1 MKAPNEMALRLLR
14 AELEKNTNSTIIS
27 YEDSHRS
34 GVIATIK
41 QIKKEVR
48 FLLHNNEAY
57 QVYRAVQNT
66 LKIEGD
72 IVEVGC
78 FEGGSTK
85 LIALAKG
92 SRSFHVFDTF
102 EGLTDVT
109 PEDGK
114 TEFYK
119 NQMTSSYDAVSKY
132 LKDFPNVFI
141 YKGLFPDTSGPIQD
155 RKFSFVHL
163 DVDLYKGTQDS
174 LEFFYPRMNKGA
186 ILICHDYIYQQGV
199 RNAFDEFFADK
210 PEPIIEMSG
219 NQALF
224 VKT

>member
-78 FEGGSTK
+78 FEGRLYETYCTGKRKSF
-85 LIALAKG
+85 I
-92 SRSFHVFDTF
+92 SR
-102 EGLTDVT
+102 L
-109 PEDGK
+109 
-114 TEFYK
+114 
-119 NQMTSSYDAVSKY
+119 
-132 LKDFPNVFI
+132 
-141 YKGLFPDTSGPIQD
+141 
-155 RKFSFVHL
+155 
-163 DVDLYKGTQDS
+163 
-174 LEFFYPRMNKGA
+174 
-186 ILICHDYIYQQGV
+186 
-199 RNAFDEFFADK
+199 
-210 PEPIIEMSG
+210 
-219 NQALF
+219 
-224 VKT
+224 

>member
-14 AELEKNTNSTIIS
+14 DELEKNTNSTIIS

-78 FEGGSTK
+78 FQGGSTK

-92 SRSFHVFDTF
+92 SRPFHVFDTF
-102 EGLTDVT
+102 EGLPDVT
-109 PEDGK
+109 PEDG
-114 TEFYK
+114 
-119 NQMTSSYDAVSKY
+119 
-132 LKDFPNVFI
+132 
-141 YKGLFPDTSGPIQD
+141 
-155 RKFSFVHL
+155 
-163 DVDLYKGTQDS
+163 
-174 LEFFYPRMNKGA
+174 
-186 ILICHDYIYQQGV
+186 
-199 RNAFDEFFADK
+199 
-210 PEPIIEMSG
+210 
-219 NQALF
+219 
-224 VKT
+224 